1 MNIVKKNGRI
11 QPLDKIKILKYID
24 RTQRVSDSIA
34 ITELVVKE
42 IEDRFDTFYCNT
54 HNIEDIIEKQIML
67 YHSSIEL

>member
-24 RTQRVSDSIA
+24 RTHRVSDSIA

-54 HNIEDIIEKQIML
+54 HNIEDIIENQIML

>member
-24 RTQRVSDSIA
+24 RTHRVSDSIA

-42 IEDRFDTFYCNT
+42 IEDRFDTSYCNT